1 MSPLSEQGVADME
14 NSMNNGKSAGSRYE
28 TDSRGVF
35 GIRRLAL
42 VQLVE
47 GGPDVNGVT
56 GTSSVTLVKTSTST
70 IIVDSGTP
78 NVSSRIK
85 AGLESIHLPLEK
97 VNVLVTTCPK
107 ENYTGNDQLFTHAL
121 QHIAGEDWSRV
132 EMATGRR
139 VGIHTQVHWI
149 DKYVKIL
156 KNPFPAEGSL
166 AIIFHVPSVADILEP
181 STIPLAGKVI
191 GIAGGM
197 IESRDGE
204 EISEILAEIAGNPDI
219 DRPKNIASL
228 RDMLIYCDY
237 IIPGRGP
244 IFPTRGNK

>member
-1 MSPLSEQGVADME
+1 MD
-14 NSMNNGKSAGSRYE
+14 NSINDRKSTGSRYE

-47 GGPDVNGVT
+47 GGPDRHGAP

-78 NVSSRIK
+78 DVSVRIK

-107 ENYTGNDQLFTHAL
+107 PNYTGNNNLFTHAL
-121 QHIAGEDWSRV
+121 QHIAQEDWSQV
-132 EMATGRR
+132 ELTTGRR
-139 VGIHTQVHWI
+139 VGIHTAVHWI

-156 KNPFPAEGSL
+156 KNPFPSDGSL
-166 AIIFHVPSVADILEP
+166 AILFHVPSVPDILEP

-197 IESRDGE
+197 IDSREDDKV
-204 EISEILAEIAGNPDI
+204 IEILEEIAGNPDI
-219 DRPKNIASL
+219 ERPKHIESL
-228 RDMLIYCDY
+228 RDMVLYCDY

-244 IFPTRGNK
+244 IFPTRPGK

>member
-1 MSPLSEQGVADME
+1 ME
-14 NSMNNGKSAGSRYE
+14 NSIDNGKSAGSRYE

-47 GGPDVNGVT
+47 GGSDRNGEI
-56 GTSSVTLVKTSTST
+56 GPSSVTLVKTSTST

-78 NVSSRIK
+78 DVSERISS
-85 AGLESIHLPLEK
+85 GLESIHLPLEK

-107 ENYTGNDQLFTHAL
+107 ENYTGNDHLFTHAL
-121 QHIAGEDWSRV
+121 QHIAGEDWGLV
-132 EMATGRR
+132 EMSTGRR
-139 VGIHTQVHWI
+139 VGIHTPVHWI

-156 KNPFPAEGSL
+156 KKPFPADGSL
-166 AIIFHVPSVADILEP
+166 AIIFHVPSVVDILEP
-181 STIPLAGKVI
+181 STIPFAGKVI

-197 IESRDGE
+197 IETGDDD
-204 EISEILAEIAGNPDI
+204 EISGILSEIGGNPDI
-219 DRPKNIASL
+219 KRPKEIHSL
-228 RDMLIYCDY
+228 RDMLLYCDF

-244 IFPTRGNK
+244 IFPTRSGN